1 MLQTQGE
8 KLLYTLQMKSVHNA
22 KELPLTA
29 MPIRHG
35 ERKFKEYLSLL
46 SESPWFPCRKK
57 TRIQSVHTLRD
68 GQSRS
73 LLDVPHQL
81 LARILWVKG
90 RWSESSILVT
100 ELCKHVAHCCPTDST
115 NGNPQQSG
123 NHQSKHRISGTA
135 GLPESPRLRS
145 GSSNL
150 FVIQS

>member
-81 LARILWVKG
+81 ARILWIKG
-90 RWSESSILVT
+90 RSSESIILQHPGHWTLQTCVES
-100 ELCKHVAHCCPTDST
+100 ELIVALQTLQIIH
-115 NGNPQQSG
+115 NNLG
-123 NHQSKHRISGTA
+123 ISGTA